1 MRPRVTNKVV
11 GGLTF
16 VRLHRYIPI
25 HLLLG
30 LLDVLMFT
38 FLPRDAAM
46 LERSWE
52 S

>member
-1 MRPRVTNKVV
+1 MIMRHARVTNKVV

-25 HLLLG
+25 HLLLD

-38 FLPRDAAM
+38 FYRATQLC
-46 LERSWE
+46 
-52 S
+52 